1 MVRDYPVFVYKND
14 AKSGFGGSGKWVDQ
28 PRLPLARSNPG
39 VCDLNDLIYCI
50 GGWNGQV
57 GIKQC
62 DVFDPKTN
70 RWSSISSLNVGE
82 YQRRILIKLL
92 IDLYKFSN
100 LGRYQA
106 GVASYDNLVYAVGGC
121 DAWNCLNSVE
131 TYDPE
136 TDIWTMS
143 KPLITA
149 RRGCGV
155 TVFNNKLY
163 VVGGSDGS
171 HTLNTTEIYDKET
184 KTWEVG
190 PCMTVPRAN
199 VEVAVVGDRLYAV
212 GGFSGKIFMP
222 KK

>member
-1 MVRDYPVFVYKND
+1 
-14 AKSGFGGSGKWVDQ
+14 
-28 PRLPLARSNPG
+28 
-39 VCDLNDLIYCI
+39 
-50 GGWNGQV
+50 
-57 GIKQC
+57 
-62 DVFDPKTN
+62 
-70 RWSSISSLNVGE
+70 
-82 YQRRILIKLL
+82 
-92 IDLYKFSN
+92 
-100 LGRYQA
+100 
-106 GVASYDNLVYAVGGC
+106 
-121 DAWNCLNSVE
+121 
-131 TYDPE
+131 
-136 TDIWTMS
+136 MS